1 MKGYAILFSGT
12 MMIVITA
19 IPSITPWQLFQS
31 ICPYLGMQSPQCPT
45 LPYQQQQQQPYQQQQ
60 QQPYQQP
67 PQQQLCPT
75 GSAPDIN
82 GNCQIIQQQQ
92 QPQQPLTSAPITAG
106 PPSPSTSSPQLP
118 SSSNG
123 TAP

>member
-1 MKGYAILFSGT
+1 MKGYAILFSST
-12 MMIVITA
+12 MMIMVTA

-31 ICPYLGMQSPQCPT
+31 MCPYLGMQSPQCPNF
-45 LPYQQQQQQPYQQQQ
+45 PYQQ

-67 PQQQLCPT
+67 QQQLCPN

-92 QPQQPLTSAPITAG
+92 LPTSIPNTVG
-106 PPSPSTSSPQLP
+106 PPSPSTSPPQLP
-118 SSSNG
+118 STSNG
-123 TAP
+123 TTPQP